1 MRVAQRKVGSCF
13 RLNLN
18 ETPFERATANSVGLE
33 SVTGVS
39 DMANP
44 SATTPVPLEHPLGMM
59 EKQSRRIAEL
69 ARFLP
74 FAEQEKEMER
84 MARELKVA
92 IAAFRVLLESQ

>member
-1 MRVAQRKVGSCF
+1 MKGVDTVAHS
-13 RLNLN
+13 
-18 ETPFERATANSVGLE
+18 
-33 SVTGVS
+33 
-39 DMANP
+39 
-44 SATTPVPLEHPLGMM
+44 SATIPMTEYYLRMM

-92 IAAFRVLLESQ
+92 IAVFRVVLGSQ

>member
-1 MRVAQRKVGSCF
+1 MKGVDAV
-13 RLNLN
+13 
-18 ETPFERATANSVGLE
+18 ANS
-33 SVTGVS
+33 
-39 DMANP
+39 
-44 SATTPVPLEHPLGMM
+44 SATIPMTAYYLSMM
-59 EKQSRRIAEL
+59 EKQSTRIAEL